1 MIKSGIDQGLQ
12 RKVDANYAISLE
24 DYEFKHRELLNF
36 AWGDYGPTH
45 EYLTFQLL
53 NKLDSIGD
61 TEYADLTAFLKWRIK
76 ADYYMP

>member
-36 AWGDYGPTH
+36 CLGRLWPHT
-45 EYLTFQLL
+45 
-53 NKLDSIGD
+53 
-61 TEYADLTAFLKWRIK
+61 
-76 ADYYMP
+76 